1 GQTTTIPHQYVKSQ
15 ADSESF
21 SKNDKVVLHISKNPK
36 DATIIEKKRDTIVVI
51 ITGLFL
57 LTVLVVG
64 KKVGLQS
71 ILSLIVNTITV
82 MGAILI

>member
-1 GQTTTIPHQYVKSQ
+1 
-15 ADSESF
+15 
-21 SKNDKVVLHISKNPK
+21 PK

-64 KKVGLQS
+64 KKVGIQS

-82 MGAILI
+82 MGAILIHNQYGTISLFLLMTCAIIISTSFTLLLVTGW